1 MNSSVLRTVGL
12 QVNMLIKP
20 DIIKSGKYL
29 DQLSNCEF
37 YKKNF

>member
-1 MNSSVLRTVGL
+1 MNSCVLGTVRL

-20 DIIKSGKYL
+20 DIIISGKYL
-29 DQLSNCEF
+29 DQMSNCEF